1 MPPAR
6 RFNWALVAAILGTS
20 AVLGYGLRAVH
31 GWQLDRHTRTIHDQV
46 AAAEAAGRPGDAIEA
61 LERYLAL
68 NPGHTASL
76 AKLGRL
82 LDQVA
87 DSPVGWSRALS
98 VNEKVLGRDVTN
110 AALRRRVAELAL
122 KVGDLEL
129 AHEHLTT
136 LWHARGD
143 DVEVANRIGDILLAA
158 GRTDDAIRAFRDSIK
173 ADPNQTVPYGRLA
186 AIYLALEGEP
196 TLAEETVDAMV
207 AAQPDKAGPY
217 LERGHYYRAVGRTQ
231 DAANDFAR
239 ARTLAGDDPEPLLAL
254 ADLALAR
261 GRHDEARRLLDEGR
275 AAHPDRPTWYRH
287 LAELALLQGKP
298 DEALRWVEDG
308 LQGAPKDADLWQ
320 LRVETAQQKDDLTAA
335 RAAAAKLRD
344 LPGVTPGLAE
354 LIDARLQLYQGEG
367 RRAVD
372 RLVALRGDLR
382 LSPWLRARAAVALA
396 EAAVVIGEPDRQF
409 AELRRAVR
417 LDPSHYPAWVWICRL
432 LIEQG
437 KPDEARDLLK
447 RVLKEPDPP
456 AEAHLLFARAS
467 LQRQLGRPES
477 ERNWSEP
484 IEALRPIERLA
495 AWAVEAALVRAEVL
509 LAQGKGTAAEAALAE
524 ATKTYPAD
532 ARGWAA
538 RAALARRLGDPA
550 LARRVEAEGLKVVAD
565 PTALLLGAARSVDAM
580 TPAEAKAAREALE
593 ARLATLPR
601 PARIGMLQA
610 LGATDPDQAA
620 RLLADVRPADGQSL
634 GAALDLALLGQDAAL
649 VEKIVAAL
657 REVDGPD
664 SDAAKFGAAAWQ
676 VRTGGSLTEARTALE
691 QLAKDRPTWA
701 APTAWLG
708 RLADA
713 DGRPADAARLYRQA
727 FDLGD
732 RSPGV
737 SLRLLRLLVEKGDFD
752 QADKVFRQVERTAQP
767 TGELARLGAEIALHN
782 VETDRALRLAEKA
795 KPAGTPTAGDLLW
808 RAGFLA
814 RAGEV
819 RDALAAARQAVRLN
833 PVDPD
838 GWALLVELLVKSN
851 RPAEVDAVLAD
862 LRQRQPADLHAV
874 TLAQCEAHL
883 GRPDRAAAYF
893 DQAVKR
899 APDDVYTLLKAAAFH
914 VERKNP
920 DAARPLLERLRQ
932 LAPRMPEDRAR
943 WVEERLAALG

>member
-6 RFNWALVAAILGTS
+6 RFNWPLVAAILGAS
-20 AVLGYGLRAVH
+20 AVLGVGLRAVH

-68 NPGHTASL
+68 NPGHTDSL

-87 DSPVGWSRALS
+87 DSPVGWSRALA
-98 VNEKVLGRDVTN
+98 VNEKVLAGDVTN

-122 KVGDLEL
+122 KVRDLEL

-143 DVEVANRIGDILLAA
+143 DVEVANRIGDVLLAA
-158 GRTDDAIRAFRDSIK
+158 GRTDDAIRAFRDSVK
-173 ADPNQTVPYGRLA
+173 ADPNQTLPYGRLA

-207 AAQPDKAGPY
+207 AAQPEKAGPY
-217 LERGHYYRAVGRTQ
+217 LERGHFYRAVGRTQ
-231 DAANDFAR
+231 DAANDFAK

-254 ADLALAR
+254 AELALAR

-287 LAELALLQGKP
+287 LAELALLQHKP
-298 DEALRWVEDG
+298 DEALRWLEDG
-308 LQGAPKDADLWQ
+308 LKVAPKDADLWQ
-320 LRVETAQQKDDLTAA
+320 LRIETARQKDDLTAA
-335 RAAAAKLRD
+335 RADAAKLRD

-367 RRAVD
+367 RRAVE

-396 EAAVVIGEPDRQF
+396 EAAVVLGEPDRQF
-409 AELRRAVR
+409 AELRRAVH

-432 LIEQG
+432 LLEQG

-484 IEALRPIERLA
+484 LDALRPIERLA

-509 LAQGKGTAAEAALAE
+509 LAQGKGDAAEAALAE

-550 LARRVEAEGLKVVAD
+550 LARRIEAEGLKVVAD
-565 PTALLLGAARSVDAM
+565 PTALLLGAARSDD
-580 TPAEAKAAREALE
+580 KAARDALE

-601 PARIGMLQA
+601 PARIGLLQA
-610 LGATDPDQAA
+610 LGTTAPDPAA

-649 VEKIVAAL
+649 VEKILAAL
-657 REVDGPD
+657 LEVDGPD
-664 SDAAKFGAAAWQ
+664 SAAARFGTAAWQ
-676 VRTGGSLTEARTALE
+676 VRAGGSRAEARTALE
-691 QLAKDRPTWA
+691 QLARDRPTWA
-701 APTAWLG
+701 APVAWLG

-713 DGRPADAARLYRQA
+713 EGRPADAARLYRQA

-737 SLRLLRLLVEKGDFD
+737 SLRLVRLLVEKGDFD

-795 KPAGTPTAGDLLW
+795 KPAGPPTAGDLLW

-851 RPAEVDAVLAD
+851 RQAEADAVFAD

-883 GRPDRAAAYF
+883 GRHDRAAAYF
-893 DQAVKR
+893 DQAVRR
-899 APDDVYTLLKAAAFH
+899 APDDVYTLLKAAAFQ
-914 VERKNP
+914 VERKNAE
-920 DAARPLLERLRQ
+920 AARPLLERLRQ